1 MALTKKIQYF
11 GADTGKTIYGLI
23 MRCRD
28 GAFLDSDYHFRET
41 PVAPARIFAEKT
53 ISAMASKIYEFSNA
67 TDVWEN
73 GLYQIFFYE
82 EVGVPVVALNLDT
95 HLTSGTFYIFN
106 DEMLE
111 RNYAYSAI

>member
-53 ISAMASKIYEFSNA
+53 ISAMASKIYEFSMLLMSGRM
-67 TDVWEN
+67 DSIR
-73 GLYQIFFYE
+73 YFF
-82 EVGVPVVALNLDT
+82 T
-95 HLTSGTFYIFN
+95 
-106 DEMLE
+106 
-111 RNYAYSAI
+111 RK